1 MLISCTMVAAEA
13 RSRTVSEDGC
23 RAGGHVLQ
31 MPNSQITQLLQ
42 LVQSGDA
49 AARDRLWRLVH
60 DEVYRI
66 AQAQTARD
74 GLAKTLHATVL
85 VQETFLRLMGTDD
98 VSFENRRHFFA
109 AVAESM
115 RRIRVD
121 YARKRRSLKRGG
133 GAQAVAL
140 AEDPPAIDADPAE
153 LLAIDEA
160 LDRLGAI
167 DPARVE
173 VVKLRYFAGL
183 TVDETADAMGVSPRT
198 VSNYRKAAR
207 AWLHRELSGG
217 AGA

>member
-1 MLISCTMVAAEA
+1 MQVPS
-13 RSRTVSEDGC
+13 
-23 RAGGHVLQ
+23 
-31 MPNSQITQLLQ
+31 SQITQLLQ
-42 LVQSGDA
+42 SVQSGDTE
-49 AARDRLWRLVH
+49 ARDQLWRLVH

-66 AQAQTARD
+66 AQARAARD
-74 GLAKTLHATVL
+74 GSAKTLHATVL

-121 YARKRRSLKRGG
+121 YARKRKSLKRGG

-140 AEDPPAIDADPAE
+140 DEDPPAIDVDPAE

-160 LDRLGAI
+160 LDRLAAI
-167 DPARVE
+167 DPERAE

-183 TVDETADAMGVSPRT
+183 SVDETADAMGVSPRT
-198 VSNYRKAAR
+198 VSNYWKAAR

-217 AGA
+217 ENA